1 MPDGVPLSTPTRG
14 RGLALGRGIPIFAS
28 KEIAM
33 SRAMGIARLALAG
46 ALTLFAAQASAQES
60 ATEPIRIGVLKFGT
74 VNWEIDTIIENGLD
88 EANGIDLE
96 MVVLASNDATR
107 IAIQAGEVDIIV
119 SDWLFVSRQRAE
131 GVPLTFVPYSTS
143 VGAIMV
149 PPDSPA
155 QDLEDLKGV
164 KLGVAGGPL
173 DKNWLA
179 LRGMAQGELGFDL
192 EAETEQAFGA
202 PPLIKESLRNGEL
215 QAALNYWNHNAE
227 LEAQGYR
234 QIVSGQ
240 EAARALGAEGDI
252 SAIGYVFNEEWAD
265 ANKEAVLGFVAA
277 SRQAK
282 ELLAQSDEEW
292 LRLRPLMNIEDDA
305 VFQNVVRRYRE
316 GIPNRPIA
324 EEEADTAKVYA
335 ELAKIGGEQLV
346 GPATTMAP
354 GTFWSGLQDG
364 S

>member
-1 MPDGVPLSTPTRG
+1 MRSF
-14 RGLALGRGIPIFAS
+14 GL
-28 KEIAM
+28 
-33 SRAMGIARLALAG
+33 ARLALAG
-46 ALTLFAAQASAQES
+46 ALALSAWQASAAE
-60 ATEPIRIGVLKFGT
+60 TIRIGVLKFGT
-74 VNWEIDTIIENGLD
+74 VNWEIDTILHNQLD

-107 IAIQAGEVDIIV
+107 IAIQAGEVDVIV
-119 SDWLFVSRQRAE
+119 SDWLFVSRLRAE

-149 PPDSPA
+149 PGDSDVQTLP
-155 QDLEDLKGV
+155 DLKGATI
-164 KLGVAGGPL
+164 GVAGGPL

-179 LRGMAQGELGFDL
+179 IRALAEEQYGFDL
-192 EAETEQAFGA
+192 EGETEQAFGA
-202 PPLIKESLRNGEL
+202 PPLLMEKLKQGEL
-215 QAALNYWNHNAE
+215 QAALNYWNYNAQ
-227 LEAQGYR
+227 LETEGYR

-265 ANKEAVLGFVAA
+265 EHKEAMLAFVRA

-282 ELLAQSDEEW
+282 ELLATSDEEW
-292 LRLRPLMNIEDDA
+292 QRLRPNMNVEDDA
-305 VFQNVVRRYRE
+305 VFENLVRRYRE

-324 EEEADTAKVYA
+324 EEERDTARVYERLA
-335 ELAKIGGEQLV
+335 EIGGEDLV
-346 GPATTMAP
+346 GPAKTMAP
-354 GTFWSGLQDG
+354 GTFWSALKEG